1 MGRVSKAV
9 IPVAGYGTRF
19 LPFTKAI
26 PKEMLPVVDKPVIQ
40 YLVEE
45 VAAAGIEEV
54 VLITGSNKRAIEDH
68 FDSYFELE
76 SKLQEAGKTKALET
90 IRKITKLAKFIFIR
104 QSEPLGLGHAVLQA
118 KPVVG
123 TDPFVVLYGDDIIEP
138 LDPAV
143 GGARGKPGKGVTAQL
158 LEVFAKHPTTILGV
172 TEVGKDEVARYGV
185 IDGEQLPEFGRR
197 LYRVKDFVE
206 KPEPHQAPSNLA
218 ISGRIILTPEIFPI
232 LEAQRPGV
240 GGEIQLTDAVRTLI
254 KKTGGFALHY
264 TGTWYDCGSKASYIK
279 AVIHYALKHP
289 EVREEVTKYI
299 QQVTSNK

>member
-1 MGRVSKAV
+1 MKAV

-19 LPFTKAI
+19 LPFTKSI

-45 VAAAGIEEV
+45 VAAAGIKQV

-76 SKLQEAGKTKALET
+76 SKLQQAGKTKALET
-90 IRKITKLAKFIFIR
+90 IRKITKLARFIFIR

-118 KPVVG
+118 KSVIG
-123 TDPFVVLYGDDIIEP
+123 NEPFVVLYGDDIIESE
-138 LDPAV
+138 
-143 GGARGKPGKGVTAQL
+143 GREGVTAQL
-158 LEVFAKHPTTILGV
+158 LKVFAKHPTTILGV
-172 TEVGKDEVARYGV
+172 TEVNHNEVSRYGV
-185 IDGEQLPEFGRR
+185 IDGEELPEFDKR

-206 KPEPHQAPSNLA
+206 KPDPKQAPSRLA
-218 ISGRIILTPEIFPI
+218 ISGRLILTPEIFPI
-232 LEAQRPGV
+232 LEQQRPGV

-264 TGTWYDCGSKASYIK
+264 HGTWYDCGSKGAYIK

-289 EVREEVTKYI
+289 EVREEVKEYLKQLT
-299 QQVTSNK
+299 

>member
-19 LPFTKAI
+19 LPFTKAT

-123 TDPFVVLYGDDIIEP
+123 NDPFIVLYGDDVI
-138 LDPAV
+138 DPE
-143 GGARGKPGKGVTAQL
+143 GGKGVTSQL

-172 TEVGKDEVARYGV
+172 TEVAKQEVARYGV

-206 KPEPHQAPSNLA
+206 KPDPHEAPSNLA

-240 GGEIQLTDAVRTLI
+240 GGEIQLTDAVRRLI
-254 KKTGGFALHY
+254 KKIGGFALHY

-289 EVREEVTKYI
+289 EVKEEVREYLKTI
-299 QQVTSNK
+299 DI